1 MFFFLNILHLLKTL
15 TKIYFELTFT
25 FVFWNFRIL
34 KKEPLNRELL
44 IKVDK
49 LVSILFIVV
58 KKNKFVR

>member
-49 LVSILFIVV
+49 LVSILFMVV
-58 KKNKFVR
+58 KKKQVC